1 MGKITKY
8 LNQLIIGN
16 VFDSPEILDMYA
28 VDRSVLKVKPKF
40 VAFPESTEDIR
51 QLMRFFNQIAAKEIP
66 VSVTV
71 RGAGLDEG
79 GADFLAG

>member
-51 QLMRFFNQIAAKEIP
+51 I
-66 VSVTV
+66 
-71 RGAGLDEG
+71 
-79 GADFLAG
+79 

>member
-16 VFDSPEILDMYA
+16 VFDDPEILETYA
-28 VDRSVLKVKPKF
+28 TDHSALKVKPKF

-51 QLMRFFNQIAAKEIP
+51 KLMRFSTRLPQRI
-66 VSVTV
+66 SQYH
-71 RGAGLDEG
+71 
-79 GADFLAG
+79 